1 MAKKQKA
8 KGAKRQAALPKK
20 AKAKPPARAR
30 VAAAGGPPGGI
41 PYKCAP
47 AGAPGSGQCLKFY
60 WNPRT
65 QAWDTPPEGERVNCS
80 DCKWF
85 FD

>member
-1 MAKKQKA
+1 MAKKQKGRAA
-8 KGAKRQAALPKK
+8 KGKAAPRKK
-20 AKAKPPARAR
+20 VKTPARAR

-47 AGAPGSGQCLKFY
+47 SGAPGSGQCLKFY

-65 QAWDTPPEGERVNCS
+65 QAWDTPPEGEPTNCS
-80 DCKWF
+80 DCRWF